1 MKARVKNFDVEVE
14 PMTKYE
20 FYDRIKKIQL
30 QHPENKWVKGYYINW
45 NRYKFW
51 LMEENFNKLYE
62 IIEC

>member
-30 QHPENKWVKGYYINW
+30 QYPENKWVKGYYINW
-45 NRYKFW
+45 NGYKFW

>member
-30 QHPENKWVKGYYINW
+30 QHSENKRVKGYYINW
-45 NRYKFW
+45 NGYKFW
-51 LMEENFNKLYE
+51 LKEENFNKLYE

>member
-20 FYDRIKKIQL
+20 FYDGIKKIQL

-45 NRYKFW
+45 NGYKFW

>member
-30 QHPENKWVKGYYINW
+30 QHPENKWVKGY
-45 NRYKFW
+45 KFW

>member
-20 FYDRIKKIQL
+20 FYDKKIQL

-45 NRYKFW
+45 NGYKFW